1 MHAPRTRRRLLAG
14 LVAVAAVMPALALTT
29 SGTAGAEPEARTYVV
44 RTGDTLSEI
53 AARHGT
59 STARVAAANHIDD
72 PHLIRTG
79 RRLVIP
85 ATSGGGATGGQVHVV
100 QPGES
105 FWSIAHEHGVSV
117 AALANASGRSST
129 SVLHT
134 GDRLT
139 VPSGGSDAGGVPARL
154 VRSGRISMR
163 PTFVTWA
170 TRNGIDPALL
180 QAVCYLE
187 SGWQPHVV
195 SSTGA
200 IGVCQLM
207 PASVAFT
214 ERLIGEDLD
223 PRDPTDNIRMG
234 ARTLRW
240 LLVQTDGNTR
250 QALAAYY
257 QGLTALRRSG
267 PYPETV
273 QYVNA
278 VQALAER
285 F

>member
-1 MHAPRTRRRLLAG
+1 MDAPRTRRRLVAG
-14 LVAVAAVMPALALTT
+14 LLAVATVLPVLALTT
-29 SGTAGAEPEARTYVV
+29 PTTAGAEPEARTYVV

-59 STARVAAANHIDD
+59 TTARVVAVNDIDD
-72 PHLIRTG
+72 PNDIRTG

-85 ATSGGGATGGQVHVV
+85 ANASGGATGAQVHVV
-100 QPGES
+100 QDGES
-105 FWSIAHEHGVSV
+105 FWSIAHEHGISI
-117 AALANASGRSST
+117 AALAGASGRSAT

-139 VPSGGSDAGGVPARL
+139 IPSGHSDTGVPARL
-154 VRSGRISMR
+154 IRSGRIGMR

-187 SGWQPHVV
+187 SGWQHHVV

-207 PASVAFT
+207 PDSVDFA
-214 ERLIGEDLD
+214 ERLIGKDLD

-240 LLVQTDGNTR
+240 LLAQTDGNTR